1 MRYQSQP
8 PRGGNNLLR
17 PFYKW
22 SDGFFDNYLKYCGPE
37 SFKRRAKK
45 VKMTYKE
52 EEEVERLVQ
61 GRKRSVPENRLE
73 KDKSYLKGY
82 FDHRSI

>member
-1 MRYQSQP
+1 M
-8 PRGGNNLLR
+8 R

-52 EEEVERLVQ
+52 EEEEERLV
-61 GRKRSVPENRLE
+61 
-73 KDKSYLKGY
+73 
-82 FDHRSI
+82 